1 MLRVLLP
8 LVAPQWL
15 VATLWAA
22 AIAWSAAFAL
32 YLVVFGPWLMQTRLD
47 GKDG

>member
-8 LVAPQWL
+8 IVAPQWL
-15 VATLWAA
+15 VMSLWAA
-22 AIAWSAAFAL
+22 AVAWSLAFAL
-32 YLVVFGPWLMQTRLD
+32 YLSLYTPWLMRTRLD